1 MGKSGA
7 AALQEWCRQA
17 CAGYPGVEI
26 SNMSS
31 AWRDGRGFCAVIHR
45 YRPDVLDWAMVDE
58 KHWARNCHLAFTCA
72 EQYLGIPRLLDVED
86 VVSHHPPDRL
96 SILTYIAQF
105 YHKLAHSGSDSGISS
120 LSQSPASSDSEVECA
135 GLSSLSADRRGAILS
150 LMDGRRVRSVSGSA
164 RRRGRSEGRRPPSP
178 PIEQENPFIRE
189 VQTLSSPVIARH
201 QVAAVQVRKKK
212 DKPEP
217 RLVQSMFIQP
227 TPAYQP
233 LTDIPTKPP
242 ARPRPAL
249 VTTAIPRPYKN
260 IHSQSSVSIM
270 SKTQTYLKERKRRS
284 QSQPPEKRGKKKFEF
299 LSTSNYEI
307 KVSDTKDNKEV
318 ANKESE
324 VNVKAREVHI
334 TRAPTTRESTNRNHC
349 HELAMNTKTIVSSQV
364 KLLQN
369 ARNCHELK
377 LQTSRPFL
385 QTSV

>member
-1 MGKSGA
+1 
-7 AALQEWCRQA
+7 
-17 CAGYPGVEI
+17 
-26 SNMSS
+26 MSS

-45 YRPDVLDWAMVDE
+45 YRPDVLDWTMVDE

-72 EQYLGIPRLLDVED
+72 EEYLGIPRLLDVED

-135 GLSSLSADRRGAILS
+135 GLSSLSADRRGAIMS
-150 LMDGRRVRSVSGSA
+150 LMDGRRMRSVSGSA
-164 RRRGRSEGRRPPSP
+164 RRRGRSECRRPPSP

-189 VQTLSSPVIARH
+189 VQTPVVTRQH
-201 QVAAVQVRKKK
+201 SVTTVEVRKK
-212 DKPEP
+212 KPEP

-227 TPAYQP
+227 TPSLQP
-233 LTDIPTKPP
+233 LHDIPTNPP
-242 ARPRPAL
+242 ARARPAL

-260 IHSQSSVSIM
+260 INSQNSVSIM

-324 VNVKAREVHI
+324 VNVKAKEVRKTRI
-334 TRAPTTRESTNRNHC
+334 TNSRESTNRNHC
-349 HELAMNTKTIVSSQV
+349 HELALNTKTIVSQG

-369 ARNCHELK
+369 TRNCHELK
-377 LQTSRPFL
+377 IQTSRPFL

>member
-1 MGKSGA
+1 
-7 AALQEWCRQA
+7 
-17 CAGYPGVEI
+17 
-26 SNMSS
+26 MSS

-45 YRPDVLDWAMVDE
+45 YRPDVLDWTMVDE

-72 EQYLGIPRLLDVED
+72 EEYLGIPRLLDVED

-135 GLSSLSADRRGAILS
+135 GLSSLSADRRGAIMS
-150 LMDGRRVRSVSGSA
+150 LMDGRRMRSVSGSA
-164 RRRGRSEGRRPPSP
+164 RRRGRSECRRPPSP

-189 VQTLSSPVIARH
+189 VQTPIVTRQHS
-201 QVAAVQVRKKK
+201 VATVEVRKK
-212 DKPEP
+212 KPEP

-227 TPAYQP
+227 TPSLQP
-233 LTDIPTKPP
+233 LHDIPTNQPLHDIPTNPP
-242 ARPRPAL
+242 ARARPAL

-260 IHSQSSVSIM
+260 INSQNSVSIM

-324 VNVKAREVHI
+324 VNVKAKEVRK
-334 TRAPTTRESTNRNHC
+334 TRTTNSRESTNRNHC
-349 HELAMNTKTIVSSQV
+349 HELALNTKTIVSQG

-369 ARNCHELK
+369 TRNCHELK
-377 LQTSRPFL
+377 IQTSRPFL